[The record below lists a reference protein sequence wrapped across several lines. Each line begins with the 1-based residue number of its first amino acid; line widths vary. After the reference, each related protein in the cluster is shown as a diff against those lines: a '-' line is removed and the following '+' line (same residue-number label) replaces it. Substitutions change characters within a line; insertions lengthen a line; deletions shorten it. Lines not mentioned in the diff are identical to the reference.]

1 MYIHSLEN
9 KKVVKTNLKS
19 WTTEISCITVALAL
33 MIFTSTMDRKD
44 EIRSFNQYCKDVSDQ
59 VYPDYKQMKSQ
70 CK

>member
-44 EIRSFNQYCKDVSDQ
+44 EIRSFNQYCKIY
-59 VYPDYKQMKSQ
+59 VYNQLRTCYNHDS
-70 CK
+70 